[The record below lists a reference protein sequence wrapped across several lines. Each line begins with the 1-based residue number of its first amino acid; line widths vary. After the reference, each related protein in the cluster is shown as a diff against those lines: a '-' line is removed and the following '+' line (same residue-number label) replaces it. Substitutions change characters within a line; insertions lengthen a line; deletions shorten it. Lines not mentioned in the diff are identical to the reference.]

1 MRQYDLKDLDKNS
14 KPRPKTTTVWKG
26 RGLKSGKSHKL
37 TILILD
43 IIFQFHDVVFC
54 SLGFDFIFESVWSYC
69 DNDKAFMS
77 EVIHRLDVI
86 VGENLKIKTNIGDI
100 EKEIEL
106 QSDKVVVVSDLLVKV
121 QKQTT
126 KFQQI
131 TPFGK

>member
-1 MRQYDLKDLDKNS
+1 MNFKKWVKSIQTAGYNGAR
-14 KPRPKTTTVWKG
+14 TVP
-26 RGLKSGKSHKL
+26 
-37 TILILD
+37 

-86 VGENLKIKTNIGDI
+86 VGEHFKIKTNVGDI

-106 QSDKVVVVSDLLVKV
+106 QSDKIVVVSDLLVKV

-126 KFQQI
+126 EFHQK
-131 TPFGK
+131 TSFGKYIMYLKNT

>member
-1 MRQYDLKDLDKNS
+1 MKIQNPDQRLPDCE
-14 KPRPKTTTVWKG
+14 G
-26 RGLKSGKSHKL
+26 
-37 TILILD
+37 
-43 IIFQFHDVVFC
+43 
-54 SLGFDFIFESVWSYC
+54 LGFDFLFELVTSYC

-77 EVIHRLDVI
+77 EVIHRLDLI

-126 KFQQI
+126 KFQQK
-131 TPFGK
+131 TPFGKFIMYLKIA